1 MRQKKPLSKV
11 KLRAIEKA
19 NANLQVFSTNRISG
33 VSDLETLNAIITAK
47 KAVAVVWGDDCE
59 PDACGILFIKGSEQD
74 FTGLPDGEVSG
85 VHCRS
90 REEAIAMKQVFGDD
104 ERPIHLLANR
114 KIPGAA

>member
-1 MRQKKPLSKV
+1 MRRRKPLSKI

-59 PDACGILFIKGSEQD
+59 PDACGILFIKGCEQD
-74 FTGLPDGEVSG
+74 FFHLPDGEISA

-90 REEAIAMKQVFGDD
+90 IEEAMAMKQVF
-104 ERPIHLLANR
+104 
-114 KIPGAA
+114 AADARQL